1 MKDYIRDTNARARR
15 QRRPTMP
22 LPPQG
27 EPASPALDRWLL
39 RQAVEAALVT
49 EILGARGAL

>member
-27 EPASPALDRWLL
+27 ELASPALDRWLL

-49 EILGARGAL
+49 EILGARGGL